1 MIIDIVCTFSATTIQ
16 AETKSVSLVLTFPA
30 TQLPSNICEEV
41 KDCLGISESG
51 DETLLLNQ
59 QGDWVAGGGGSQTL
73 NEVLIE
79 GNTTDGEDIFV
90 SDGDAIFFD
99 NGSRVRKGVTD
110 AGNGGAKGVALV
122 CSLDYELKW
131 EAGRLYTMQQD
142 GFTIRE
148 VSHNFTATP
157 TVNDDITKGFVIGSR
172 WILDNGDVY
181 VCSDETASAAVWAL
195 QVASVPTLQEVTDEG
210 SITTNM
216 ITVGDT
222 AGIYSEV
229 ADSYVGT
236 ANEANDTYAYIGND
250 GSLGLG
256 NGAHESNLKNTN
268 ATTTGIILEFPNKAA
283 GSYTIATTGDI
294 PSISGLVPYTGATQN
309 VDLGTYNIIADQVQ
323 LNVTPNGTLAVGMT
337 EWNNTVGVSQTLLK
351 GGSVTLKNGVDL
363 VARVVNKVSPNTTLT
378 KAAYQVVKIS
388 GAQGQ
393 RLAIDLAQA
402 NNDNNSADTLGVVT
416 ETIAAN
422 QEGFIMTV
430 GQLEG
435 INTTGSLQGETWADG
450 NVLYLSPTVAGR
462 ITNVKPTGA
471 TGHIVIIGYVEYAHA
486 NNGKIYV
493 KIMNG
498 WELDE
503 LHNVYI
509 NTGTLANNDALIYE
523 SSTQLWKNKT
533 IATALGFTPENVANK
548 SDSFTLSS
556 STTYA
561 STKALVDG
569 LNANQ
574 IVIAKTPTTVVFTG
588 VVTERCF
595 LVIPLPVGTDN
606 YHVHFKAFHR
616 WGTTGSS
623 VRLRIGTVANPID
636 GNVGANAIGNQ
647 TQIAIYGAGNNQ
659 RHPFVRNFTILGGAS
674 GTIVGYTSTVSAASD
689 EVTAGTATTTTI
701 NTTVQ
706 QYIYLSNDLTN
717 AAATWTLYSGYATA
731 LKLN

>member
-41 KDCLGISESG
+41 RDCLGISPSG
-51 DETLLLNQ
+51 EADYFLNE
-59 QGDWVAGGGGSQTL
+59 QGDWVQVQGGGGAVDSVNGQTGVVIL
-73 NEVLIE
+73 DADDIAETATRFWLTSALKTAYDSAVTWISTNGTNLINHLSNTNNPH
-79 GNTTDGEDIFV
+79 NTTAAQVGAP
-90 SDGDAIFFD
+90 S
-99 NGSRVRKGVTD
+99 GSGTST
-110 AGNGGAKGVALV
+110 G
-122 CSLDYELKW
+122 
-131 EAGRLYTMQQD
+131 
-142 GFTIRE
+142 
-148 VSHNFTATP
+148 
-157 TVNDDITKGFVIGSR
+157 
-172 WILDNGDVY
+172 
-181 VCSDETASAAVWAL
+181 
-195 QVASVPTLQEVTDEG
+195 
-210 SITTNM
+210 TN
-216 ITVGDT
+216 
-222 AGIYSEV
+222 
-229 ADSYVGT
+229 
-236 ANEANDTYAYIGND
+236 
-250 GSLGLG
+250 
-256 NGAHESNLKNTN
+256 
-268 ATTTGIILEFPNKAA
+268 
-283 GSYTIATTGDI
+283 TGDQDL
-294 PSISGLVPYTGATQN
+294 SGLVPYTGATQN
-309 VDLGTYNIIADQVQ
+309 VDLGTYNLIADQVA

-393 RLAIDLAQA
+393 RLAVDLAQA

-435 INTTGSLQGETWADG
+435 INTTGSLQSETWTDG
-450 NVLYLSPTVAGR
+450 DVLYLSPTVAGR

-548 SDSFTLSS
+548 QSAVTTNANHYYNAPYINSIIKPNDIIICDTTNAAFTNQSANFILKSYLIAANTFAVGDVLRWFWSQQKTTTSNTIIHRLYINNSASLVGAVEIFRYDAAAAARDYTMARFQPHFSDATTLKSPSVTSGVVGITDIISINSLSTRSDTWDIATQKYLILAINPLALGDVFTFQSFTL
-556 STTYA
+556 
-561 STKALVDG
+561 
-569 LNANQ
+569 
-574 IVIAKTPTTVVFTG
+574 
-588 VVTERCF
+588 ER
-595 LVIPLPVGTDN
+595 I
-606 YHVHFKAFHR
+606 
-616 WGTTGSS
+616 
-623 VRLRIGTVANPID
+623 RI
-636 GNVGANAIGNQ
+636 
-647 TQIAIYGAGNNQ
+647 
-659 RHPFVRNFTILGGAS
+659 
-674 GTIVGYTSTVSAASD
+674 
-689 EVTAGTATTTTI
+689 
-701 NTTVQ
+701 
-706 QYIYLSNDLTN
+706 
-717 AAATWTLYSGYATA
+717 
-731 LKLN
+731 

>member
-1 MIIDIVCTFSATTIQ
+1 
-16 AETKSVSLVLTFPA
+16 
-30 TQLPSNICEEV
+30 
-41 KDCLGISESG
+41 
-51 DETLLLNQ
+51 
-59 QGDWVAGGGGSQTL
+59 
-73 NEVLIE
+73 
-79 GNTTDGEDIFV
+79 
-90 SDGDAIFFD
+90 
-99 NGSRVRKGVTD
+99 
-110 AGNGGAKGVALV
+110 
-122 CSLDYELKW
+122 
-131 EAGRLYTMQQD
+131 MQQD

-181 VCSDETASAAVWAL
+181 VCSDETASAAVWVI
-195 QVASVPTLQEVTDEG
+195 VANADWNASSGSQQILNKPT
-210 SITTNM
+210 
-216 ITVGDT
+216 
-222 AGIYSEV
+222 
-229 ADSYVGT
+229 
-236 ANEANDTYAYIGND
+236 
-250 GSLGLG
+250 
-256 NGAHESNLKNTN
+256 
-268 ATTTGIILEFPNKAA
+268 
-283 GSYTIATTGDI
+283 I

-309 VDLGTYNIIADQVQ
+309 VDLGTYNLIADQIA
-323 LNVTPNGTLAVGMT
+323 LNVSPNGTLAVGMT
-337 EWNNTVGVSQTLLK
+337 EWNNTLGSSQTLLK

-393 RLAIDLAQA
+393 RLAVDLAQA

-462 ITNVKPTGA
+462 MTNVKPTGA
-471 TGHIVIIGYVEYAHA
+471 TGHIVILGYVEYAHA

-548 SDSFTLSS
+548 QSAV
-556 STTYA
+556 STDANHYYNAPYINTALATTTRLIA
-561 STKALVDG
+561 SNYNNVAL
-569 LNANQ
+569 
-574 IVIAKTPTTVVFTG
+574 
-588 VVTERCF
+588 
-595 LVIPLPVGTDN
+595 
-606 YHVHFKAFHR
+606 
-616 WGTTGSS
+616 
-623 VRLRIGTVANPID
+623 
-636 GNVGANAIGNQ
+636 
-647 TQIAIYGAGNNQ
+647 
-659 RHPFVRNFTILGGAS
+659 
-674 GTIVGYTSTVSAASD
+674 
-689 EVTAGTATTTTI
+689 TATTAETILHALLIPANTFGVGRDIKFSCLATKTGTANFTTLRARI
-701 NTTVQ
+701 ATSATPSPVTSGTL
-706 QYIYLSNDLTN
+706 IATLIP
-717 AAATWTLYSGYATA
+717 AAAGVLWYPFERRAIHIDTATSTLSTNLSSTAHTDYINAGSNSVLNNNIDWTTDKWLIITGQPASNNADVTTLHKTELY
-731 LKLN
+731 L

>member
-41 KDCLGISESG
+41 RDCLGISESG
-51 DETLLLNQ
+51 EADYFLNE
-59 QGDWVAGGGGSQTL
+59 QGDWVQVQGGGGGNQTL
-73 NEVLIE
+73 NEVLVE
-79 GNTTDGEDIFV
+79 GNTTGGEDIFV
-90 SDGDAIFFD
+90 SDGDALFFD

-148 VSHNFTATP
+148 VSHNFTFTP
-157 TVNDDITKGFVIGSR
+157 TANDDITKGFVIGSR

-181 VCSDETASAAVWAL
+181 VCSDETATAAVWAL

-229 ADSYVGT
+229 GDSYVGT
-236 ANEANDTYAYIGND
+236 ANGTNDTYAYIASD

-256 NGAHESNLKNTN
+256 NGTHESTLKNTA

-323 LNVTPNGTLAVGMT
+323 LNVSPNGTLAVGAT
-337 EWNNTVGVSQTLLK
+337 EWNDTVGVSQTLLK

-378 KAAYQVVKIS
+378 KAAYQVVKVS

-393 RLAIDLAQA
+393 RLAVNLAQA

-435 INTTGSLQGETWADG
+435 INTTGSLQSETWADG
-450 NVLYLSPTVAGR
+450 DVLYLSPTVAGR

-471 TGHIVIIGYVEYAHA
+471 TGHIVIIGYVEYAHV

-533 IATALGFTPENVANK
+533 IATALGFTPEDVANK
-548 SDSFTLSS
+548 QSAVSTNANHYYNAPYINSVLVARIFIASDQATTSNVAANITGLVTATLAANKTYIVRGVIAVTSAAGAAGGTRIGATLPTGATSIIFLSGRGNATTMTQEASVDGALQTTASNRIAASASDLIVSGNITTS
-556 STTYA
+556 STA
-561 STKALVDG
+561 
-569 LNANQ
+569 
-574 IVIAKTPTTVVFTG
+574 
-588 VVTERCF
+588 
-595 LVIPLPVGTDN
+595 
-606 YHVHFKAFHR
+606 
-616 WGTTGSS
+616 
-623 VRLRIGTVANPID
+623 GTV
-636 GNVGANAIGNQ
+636 Q
-647 TQIAIYGAGNNQ
+647 F
-659 RHPFVRNFTILGGAS
+659 RFAS
-674 GTIVGYTSTVSAASD
+674 GTNGQSNSVIAAR
-689 EVTAGTATTTTI
+689 T
-701 NTTVQ
+701 
-706 QYIYLSNDLTN
+706 YIEIFE
-717 AAATWTLYSGYATA
+717 
-731 LKLN
+731 KL